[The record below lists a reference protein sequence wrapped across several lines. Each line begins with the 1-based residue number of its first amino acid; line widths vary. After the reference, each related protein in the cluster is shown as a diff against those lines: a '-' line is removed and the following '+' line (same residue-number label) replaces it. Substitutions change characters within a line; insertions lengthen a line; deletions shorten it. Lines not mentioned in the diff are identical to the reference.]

1 MLARALTWHSNCGAD
16 LVAHAERHLSITGL
30 GGAPEVRS
38 GDDLASMVAAL
49 TPSLELGDI
58 VVVSSKVVSKAEGRE
73 VRDGDRA
80 ELVASE
86 TVEVVAQRGDLTIA
100 RTRHGL
106 VLAAAGVDSS
116 NVAAGSLL
124 PLPLDPDD
132 SARRLRAGLQAA
144 CAVTLGVIISDTA
157 GRPWRVGQTDI
168 AIGVAGVTPVVD
180 HSGTHDRHGNLLH
193 VTAPAVADEI
203 AAAAELV
210 MPKAGGTPFALVR
223 GLGHLVTDDDGPG
236 AAALVRPADEDL
248 FRRGSFDA

>member
-1 MLARALTWHSNCGAD
+1 
-16 LVAHAERHLSITGL
+16 VAHPGGHLSITALIGV
-30 GGAPEVRS
+30 PEVS
-38 GDDLASMVAAL
+38 PGDNLAGIVAGIA
-49 TPSLELGDI
+49 PRFERGDI

-73 VRDGDRA
+73 VRDRDRA
-80 ELVASE
+80 DVVADE
-86 TVEVVAQRGDLTIA
+86 TVEVVAQRGELTIA

-116 NVAAGSLL
+116 NVASGSLL
-124 PLPLDPDD
+124 PLPLDPDE
-132 SARRLRAGLQAA
+132 SARRIRAGLQTTRD
-144 CAVTLGVIISDTA
+144 VTLGVVISDTA

-180 HSGTHDRHGNLLH
+180 HSGTLDRHGNLLH

-236 AAALVRPADEDL
+236 AVAIVRPVAEDL
-248 FRRGSFDA
+248 FRHGSFDE